1 MKDCNQQIY
10 LLFKGEERPFMEEEA
25 KSNNLGVVYWMREC
39 LVGSAGEQTSEQ
51 MTTYL
56 GIPQTAAKSSNLGVV
71 YWKRECL
78 VGPAGEQTSEQMIT
92 YLGRQPPD

>member
-1 MKDCNQQIY
+1 
-10 LLFKGEERPFMEEEA
+10 MEEEA
-25 KSNNLGVVYWMREC
+25 KSSNLGVVYWMREC

-71 YWKRECL
+71 Y
-78 VGPAGEQTSEQMIT
+78 
-92 YLGRQPPD
+92 GRGRAWWAQRGADV

>member
-1 MKDCNQQIY
+1 MKDYNEQIY
-10 LLFKGEERPFMEEEA
+10 LLFKGEERLFMEEEA
-25 KSNNLGVVYWMREC
+25 KSSNLGVVYWMREC

-71 YWKRECL
+71 CWKRECL
-78 VGPAGEQTSEQMIT
+78 VGPAGEQTSELMIT

>member
-1 MKDCNQQIY
+1 MKDYNQQIY

-25 KSNNLGVVYWMREC
+25 KSSNLGVVYWMREC

-51 MTTYL
+51 MTMYL

-71 YWKRECL
+71 YGRGSAWWAQL
-78 VGPAGEQTSEQMIT
+78 VGRR
-92 YLGRQPPD
+92 LNR

>member
-1 MKDCNQQIY
+1 
-10 LLFKGEERPFMEEEA
+10 MEEEA
-25 KSNNLGVVYWMREC
+25 KSSNLGVVYWMREC

>member
-1 MKDCNQQIY
+1 
-10 LLFKGEERPFMEEEA
+10 MEEEA
-25 KSNNLGVVYWMREC
+25 KSSNLGVVYWMREC

-71 YWKRECL
+71 CVSGSSKLQWGW
-78 VGPAGEQTSEQMIT
+78 VSGD
-92 YLGRQPPD
+92 PPQR

>member
-1 MKDCNQQIY
+1 
-10 LLFKGEERPFMEEEA
+10 MEDEA
-25 KSNNLGVVYWMREC
+25 KSSNLGVVYWNREC
-39 LVGSAGEQTSEQ
+39 LVGPAGEQTSEQ
-51 MTTYL
+51 MITYL

-92 YLGRQPPD
+92 YLGIPQTAARLMLDGHAG

>member
-1 MKDCNQQIY
+1 MKDYNQQIY

-25 KSNNLGVVYWMREC
+25 KSSNLGVVYWMREC

-71 YWKRECL
+71 CWKRECL
-78 VGPAGEQTSEQMIT
+78 VGPAGDQTSEQMIT